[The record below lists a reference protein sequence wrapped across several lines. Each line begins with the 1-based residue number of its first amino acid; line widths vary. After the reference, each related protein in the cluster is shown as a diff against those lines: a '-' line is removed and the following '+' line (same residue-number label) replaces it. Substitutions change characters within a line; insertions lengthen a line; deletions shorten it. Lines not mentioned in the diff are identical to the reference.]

1 MTERKRS
8 VQKQPVCT
16 WIEVNSEVHKFVV
29 SDQNHPQIVEIH
41 AGLERDDQGWCM
53 MQGMC
58 QKCHEMCA
66 AWCDGARRRKG
77 VPLVRKIML

>member
-16 WIEVNSEVHKFVV
+16 WIEVHKFVV
-29 SDQNHPQIVEIH
+29 RDQNHPQIIEIH
-41 AGLERDDQGWCM
+41 VGLERDYQGWCM

-58 QKCHEMCA
+58 QKCHEIVLH
-66 AWCDGARRRKG
+66 G
-77 VPLVRKIML
+77 VEQEEEKVFHWS